1 MNKKRVIFMGTPI
14 FAACVLEHLIKF
26 PIEIVGVVTQRD
38 KPVGRQQTIT
48 QPPVKVVAL
57 KHGLTVYQPI
67 KVKEIEHTLR
77 SLRIDLIIT
86 CAYGQF
92 LPQSI
97 LSCAK
102 DDALNIHASL
112 LPKYRGGAPIHWSII
127 RGEHETGISVM
138 RMIKA
143 MDAGEVFAQK
153 GVKISLDDTASSL
166 HDKLIVCAQQLCD
179 EKLMSVM
186 DKKVVPWTQKEEEAT
201 FGYNIQPED
210 EHVYFNQSGLEVH
223 NRIRGLVSWPVG
235 YALLDSKRF
244 KLFGSQLS
252 QQHSSHFAGTIIKVD
267 STGMHVSTLTNDVIV
282 THIQVEGRKMFPVQN
297 DISYLSQFVLK
308 QFK

>member
-1 MNKKRVIFMGTPI
+1 MNKKRVIFMGTPV
-14 FAACVLEHLIKF
+14 FAAAVLEHLITF
-26 PIEIVGVVTQRD
+26 PIEVVGVVTQSD
-38 KPVGRQQTIT
+38 KPVGRKQILT

-57 KHGLTVYQPI
+57 KHNLNVYQPT
-67 KVKEIEHTLR
+67 KVKEIEE
-77 SLRIDLIIT
+77 SLKELNIDYIIT

-97 LSCAK
+97 LDCAK
-102 DDALNIHASL
+102 EDALNIHASL

-127 RGEHETGISVM
+127 KGEEETGISLM

-153 GVKISLDDTASSL
+153 SVKITLEDTASSL
-166 HDKLIVCAQQLCD
+166 HDKLIVCAQELCSEQLINVLD
-179 EKLMSVM
+179 HKII
-186 DKKVVPWTQKEEEAT
+186 PWSQKNEEAT

-210 EHVYFNQSGLEVH
+210 EHITFNRSALVIH
-223 NRIRGLVSWPVG
+223 NHIRGLVTWPVG
-235 YALLDSKRF
+235 HTLLDSKRF

-252 QQHSSHFAGTIIKVD
+252 EQQSTHNAGTITKVD
-267 STGMHVSTLTNDVIV
+267 TAGMHISTLTNDVIV
-282 THIQVEGRKMFPVQN
+282 THIQVEGRKMYPVKD